1 MEQCR
6 IQVEN
11 VFGPQVSD
19 CYNNFD
25 FTLLFE
31 ESVLYLPALLIAS
44 ILGCWRLWRL
54 QSRTNILGYRGV
66 LWYLKQVSAS
76 SSIRET
82 DPSTFSHMAFAH
94 ERIFN

>member
-6 IQVEN
+6 IQVED

-31 ESVLYLPALLIAS
+31 ESVLYLPALLIAT
-44 ILGCWRLWRL
+44 ILGCWRLWELRSAVKVL
-54 QSRTNILGYRGV
+54 DYRGV
-66 LWYLKQVSAS
+66 LWYLKQVSAFLNN
-76 SSIRET
+76 INGTLGLLLYGFRAKGT
-82 DPSTFSHMAFAH
+82 L
-94 ERIFN
+94 

>member
-6 IQVEN
+6 IQVED

-19 CYNNFD
+19 CYDNFD

-44 ILGCWRLWRL
+44 AMGCWRLWELRSAKRVL
-54 QSRTNILGYRGV
+54 SHRGV
-66 LWYLKQVSAS
+66 LLYIKQVSA
-76 SSIRET
+76 
-82 DPSTFSHMAFAH
+82 
-94 ERIFN
+94 IF